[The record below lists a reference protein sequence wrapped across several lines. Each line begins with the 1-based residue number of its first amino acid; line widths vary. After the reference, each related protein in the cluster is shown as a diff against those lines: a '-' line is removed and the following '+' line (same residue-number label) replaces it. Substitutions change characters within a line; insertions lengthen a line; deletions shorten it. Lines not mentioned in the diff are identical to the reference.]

1 MHLRSCSTRI
11 NMDNRRLSF
20 VENIFIGSSIFW
32 TRFGPTNE
40 NNAVRVC
47 WHDNTIIQMYK
58 AKKMAAAIWKVK
70 RQTFSKTKSTIKT
83 TSFRADLRRVFCAF
97 LPRDPDH
104 VLLCV
109 ISLARLKYLSIISR
123 TFFVI
128 TCDTFWLFYSGL
140 YSSSLPGPR
149 PGLEGGNV
157 SLRGHVLIAADVF
170 LCFFLWN
177 TCAGMPASLS
187 WERVGP
193 FACVR

>member
-1 MHLRSCSTRI
+1 MFRTIRQSEHYRLRSCSTRI

-58 AKKMAAAIWKVK
+58 AKQNGRRAAIWKVK

-109 ISLARLKYLSIISR
+109 ISLARNTCPLYLGH
-123 TFFVI
+123 F
-128 TCDTFWLFYSGL
+128 L
-140 YSSSLPGPR
+140 SSLATHFDYFTRVSTPPNNNPR
-149 PGLEGGNV
+149 KV
-157 SLRGHVLIAADVF
+157 
-170 LCFFLWN
+170 
-177 TCAGMPASLS
+177 
-187 WERVGP
+187 
-193 FACVR
+193 